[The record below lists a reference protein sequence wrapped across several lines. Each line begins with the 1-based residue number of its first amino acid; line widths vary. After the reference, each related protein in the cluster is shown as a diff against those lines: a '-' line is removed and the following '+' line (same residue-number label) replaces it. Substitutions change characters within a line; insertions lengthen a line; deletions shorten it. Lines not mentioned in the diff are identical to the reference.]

1 MDERPE
7 LVRLSEGRGA
17 GARLLGVAA
26 VGAIAVA
33 IVAIGLVGGGD
44 PDPPVAPA
52 ATPAARAGAT
62 SAAAPTALA
71 TPAPPTVELPL
82 RGYAVRYDGE
92 PQLYDE
98 DTFGIYRFASGQVT
112 VAVGTPS
119 RGASLLGEGITTR
132 IYAGSLDRL
141 GLAYLAE
148 TPFTLTGGDDITVD
162 GQPARVLALGVG
174 PDGQPIAVTALFVYG
189 NRSYVISAPDRRTLD
204 PFLAGF
210 TFGPRL
216 FVSRDLGFQV
226 PLLVDEPPFG
236 VTVSRGTSSSAGL
249 WVFPD
254 GDRLA
259 DGEYSHAIGVSIGT
273 EDQPANVRNVP
284 SDLPYPSPR
293 RLWAPTLAELVRGY
307 RRIVDPGEG
316 LVAPTILGGEPA
328 TLVIRADGLA
338 ATVLAVHLS
347 RAYIISTT
355 GAAAVERAPHF
366 EQFLA
371 TFTFLEYR
379 CRRHSKW

>member
-1 MDERPE
+1 MEQRPE
-7 LVRLSEGRGA
+7 LVRLSPGRGS
-17 GARLLGVAA
+17 GR
-26 VGAIAVA
+26 
-33 IVAIGLVGGGD
+33 GLVGVAVVVVLSVAVVGAGFLGNLGRE
-44 PDPPVAPA
+44 PTPPPGPTARPVASPSDRS
-52 ATPAARAGAT
+52 TP
-62 SAAAPTALA
+62 APTAE
-71 TPAPPTVELPL
+71 PARIELPFV
-82 RGYAVRYDGE
+82 GYAVRYDGE

-98 DTFGIYRFASGQVT
+98 DTFGIYRDASGQVT

-174 PDGQPIAVTALFVYG
+174 PDGGPIAVTALFVYG

-210 TFGPRL
+210 TFGPGL

-226 PLLVDEPPFG
+226 PLLVDERPFG
-236 VTVSRGTSSSAGL
+236 ATASSGEDSTSGL
-249 WVFPD
+249 WVFSD

-259 DGEYSHAIGVSIGT
+259 DGQYSHVIGVSVGT
-273 EDQPANVRNVP
+273 EAQPAFVRNAP
-284 SDLPYPSPR
+284 SALPHPGTR
-293 RLWAPTLAELVRGY
+293 RLWAPTLADLVRTY
-307 RRIVDPGEG
+307 RRIVDLGEG

-338 ATVLAVHLS
+338 ATVLAVHDG

-371 TFTFLEYR
+371 TFTFLE
-379 CRRHSKW
+379 